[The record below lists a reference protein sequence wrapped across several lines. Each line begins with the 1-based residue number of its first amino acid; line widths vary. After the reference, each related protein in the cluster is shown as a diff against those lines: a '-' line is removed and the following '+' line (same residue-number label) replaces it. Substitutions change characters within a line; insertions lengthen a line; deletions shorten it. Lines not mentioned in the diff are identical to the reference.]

1 MNNEEKII
9 ELISGL
15 KEDIGQL
22 KKDMDER
29 FTAVDKR
36 FDDLESRVTKIEVV
50 QENKTNAKLDLL
62 FEGQKTIQNQI
73 KHLSV
78 VDALQADVATLKSA
92 VQYLS
97 SELEKIKKAM

>member
-1 MNNEEKII
+1 MNNEEIII

-15 KEDIGQL
+15 KEDIGQF

-50 QENKTNAKLDLL
+50 QENKTNTKLDLL
-62 FEGQKTIQNQI
+62 FEGQKTIQDQI

-97 SELEKIKKAM
+97 SELEKIKKAI